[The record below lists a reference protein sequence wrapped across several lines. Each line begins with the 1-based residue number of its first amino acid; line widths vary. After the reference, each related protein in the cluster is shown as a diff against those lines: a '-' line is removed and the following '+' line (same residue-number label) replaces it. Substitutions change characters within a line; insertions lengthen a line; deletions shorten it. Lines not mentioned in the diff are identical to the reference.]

1 MTRDQLVELIDNTRF
16 QTSALSRGYD
26 EQGVDDAL
34 GAVANAIRTGDSREQ
49 LTSLVGSLRFQ
60 PTTLR
65 RGYEQEAVDR
75 LLEHTSSPRSLPST
89 YATASPHL
97 SPPPRLTL
105 VRAPPSTPVGRHCRR
120 RNSLLRSTR
129 TRLKVCSAGCS
140 GELDRSEHEAGADS

>member
-1 MTRDQLVELIDNTRF
+1 MTRDELAELIDNTRF

-75 LLEHTSSPRSLPST
+75 LLEHVITEVAALDLRDGVAAPVTP
-89 YATASPHL
+89 TASDAGSRPAVDTRRPTL
-97 SPPPRLTL
+97 QEEEQPSAVDENPTQGLFGRLFR
-105 VRAPPSTPVGRHCRR
+105 RA
-120 RNSLLRSTR
+120 
-129 TRLKVCSAGCS
+129 
-140 GELDRSEHEAGADS
+140 